1 MPGLPEM
8 RYRAG
13 AAKTIFWA
21 VSEFAVGAGAS
32 RAASVWRI
40 FSQEDHSFWQVMG
53 RLDRVAYWMN
63 PFLAAVVAALVI
75 LNFTYAVDLIDWRNL
90 PETPAVSAA
99 ASSTKPITSPGSPSA
114 QARTGSHIAS
124 PAD

>member
-1 MPGLPEM
+1 
-8 RYRAG
+8 
-13 AAKTIFWA
+13 
-21 VSEFAVGAGAS
+21 
-32 RAASVWRI
+32 
-40 FSQEDHSFWQVMG
+40 MG